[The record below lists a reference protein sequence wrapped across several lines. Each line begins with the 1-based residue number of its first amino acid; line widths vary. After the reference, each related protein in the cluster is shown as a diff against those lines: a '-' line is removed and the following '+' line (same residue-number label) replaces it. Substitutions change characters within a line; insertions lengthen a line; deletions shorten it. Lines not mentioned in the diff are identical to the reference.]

1 MSEPFIRLGVIGWP
15 TAHSLSPAMHNAAL
29 RRLGLPGEYR
39 ALAVP
44 PERLGETIGELVNS
58 GYTGVNITI
67 PHKAAALKYVA
78 HPSPAVSA
86 MQAANTLI
94 FKEGTVYAENTDP
107 EGFIQALAAA
117 ADLEALR
124 GKPAVIAGA
133 GGAGRGVLYALR
145 QAGFSDITL
154 LARRPEK
161 AERETPPGL
170 LAGSP
175 PTRILP
181 IANLVDCCAGAGL
194 LINATPLGTWP
205 ETGESIWPEEIPL
218 PPALLIF
225 DLVYNPLETHLLR
238 QARQSGA
245 KGVNGLE
252 MLVRQGARSLELW
265 RGATAPVD
273 VMRAACLDELRRRT
287 C

>member
-67 PHKAAALKYVA
+67 PHKAAVLKYVA

-124 GKPAVIAGA
+124 GKPAVIADPSHATG
-133 GGAGRGVLYALR
+133 
-145 QAGFSDITL
+145 QAGL
-154 LARRPEK
+154 VAPVALAAIAAGADGLEVEVHPRPEEALSDGK
-161 AERETPPGL
+161 QSLTPQQFSEMMGRASL
-170 LAGSP
+170 
-175 PTRILP
+175 
-181 IANLVDCCAGAGL
+181 IA
-194 LINATPLGTWP
+194 
-205 ETGESIWPEEIPL
+205 
-218 PPALLIF
+218 
-225 DLVYNPLETHLLR
+225 
-238 QARQSGA
+238 
-245 KGVNGLE
+245 
-252 MLVRQGARSLELW
+252 
-265 RGATAPVD
+265 
-273 VMRAACLDELRRRT
+273 AAVGRHV
-287 C
+287 